1 MTTTTTANAT
11 LAFIGCGISS
21 PYPRIPHP
29 ISNTQLTQ
37 PKPGNMGSAILNGLL
52 EATRNIPNPPI
63 RTFIVSTKTSASA
76 ERLHATLHA
85 ADKDRVRF
93 TPNDNLTAMANAD
106 IILLACKPF
115 LAESILSQSG
125 VWDAAKNKLII
136 SVMAGPTI
144 AQILGYMRPCSRG
157 SGPKG
162 EGEVEYAES
171 PAPTV
176 VRVQPNVA
184 ARLRQS
190 MTVVEVDDSSEGEEG
205 LQAKGTVEWI
215 FKQVGEVQFVAPSVF
230 DVSALLVGASMAW
243 GAVALDGV
251 LDGCV
256 AGGLRRPEALE
267 MAAQTLAGMAA
278 LLKDGV
284 HPAVLREGISSPRGC
299 TIQGILELERAGVR
313 GSFADALLKGVEHLQ
328 K

>member
-1 MTTTTTANAT
+1 MTTTNAT
-11 LAFIGCGISS
+11 LAFIGC
-21 PYPRIPHP
+21 
-29 ISNTQLTQ
+29 
-37 PKPGNMGSAILNGLL
+37 GNMGSAILNGLL
-52 EATRNIPNPPI
+52 EATRDTPNPPI
-63 RTFIVSTKTSASA
+63 NTFNVSTKTTTSA
-76 ERLHATLHA
+76 ERLRSTLA
-85 ADKDRVRF
+85 PADQARVRF
-93 TPNDNLTAMANAD
+93 TPNDNITAMANAD

-115 LAESILSQSG
+115 LAESILSQRG

-136 SVMAGPTI
+136 SVMAGPTV
-144 AQILGYMRPCSRG
+144 AQILGYMRPRG
-157 SGPKG
+157 SGPG
-162 EGEVEYAES
+162 GEVVCAERS
-171 PAPTV
+171 PTV

-190 MTVVEVDDSSEGEEG
+190 MTVVEVDDDSEEG
-205 LQAKGTVEWI
+205 QQAKGTVEWI
-215 FKQVGEVQFVAPSVF
+215 FKQVGDVRFVAPSVF
-230 DVSALLVGASMAW
+230 EVSSLLVGASMAW
-243 GAVALDGV
+243 GAIALDGV

-278 LLKDGV
+278 LLKDGA

-328 K
+328 R

>member
-1 MTTTTTANAT
+1 MKTTNAT
-11 LAFIGCGISS
+11 LAFIGC
-21 PYPRIPHP
+21 
-29 ISNTQLTQ
+29 
-37 PKPGNMGSAILNGLL
+37 GNMGSAILNGLL
-52 EATRNIPNPPI
+52 EATRNTPNPPI
-63 RTFIVSTKTSASA
+63 STFIVSTKTSASA
-76 ERLHATLHA
+76 ERLHATLHPT
-85 ADKDRVRF
+85 DKDRVRF
-93 TPNDNLTAMANAD
+93 TPNDNITAMANAD

-115 LAESILSQSG
+115 LAESILSQPG
-125 VWDAAKNKLII
+125 IWDAAKKKLVI
-136 SVMAGPTI
+136 SVMAGPTV
-144 AQILGYMRPCSRG
+144 AQILDYVRASPGGGEPE
-157 SGPKG
+157 G
-162 EGEVEYAES
+162 EGEEYPMTKTFGGYKRVYPEGFKKEVEC
-171 PAPTV
+171 PTI

-190 MTVVEVDDSSEGEEG
+190 MTVVEVDDDSSEGV
-205 LQAKGTVEWI
+205 QRAKETVEWI
-215 FKQVGEVQFVAPSVF
+215 FKQVGDVRFVAPSVF

-243 GAVALDGV
+243 GAIALDGV

-313 GSFADALLKGVEHLQ
+313 ASFADALLKGLEHLQ

>member
-1 MTTTTTANAT
+1 MTATNAT
-11 LAFIGCGISS
+11 LAFIGC
-21 PYPRIPHP
+21 
-29 ISNTQLTQ
+29 
-37 PKPGNMGSAILNGLL
+37 GNMGSAILNGLL
-52 EATRNIPNPPI
+52 EATRNTPNPPI
-63 RTFIVSTKTSASA
+63 NTFTVSTKTTTSA
-76 ERLHATLHA
+76 ERLRATLTPP
-85 ADKDRVRF
+85 DQDRVRF
-93 TPNDNLTAMANAD
+93 TPNDNITAMASAD

-115 LAESILSQSG
+115 LAESILSQPG

-136 SVMAGPTI
+136 SVMAGPTV
-144 AQILGYMRPCSRG
+144 AQILDYMRPRG
-157 SGPKG
+157 SGPG
-162 EGEVEYAES
+162 GEVECAGSS
-171 PAPTV
+171 PTI

-190 MTVVEVDDSSEGEEG
+190 MTVVEVDDDSEEG
-205 LQAKGTVEWI
+205 QQAKGTVEWI
-215 FKQVGEVQFVAPSVF
+215 FKQVGDVRFVAPSVF
-230 DVSALLVGASMAW
+230 DVSSLLVGASMAW
-243 GAVALDGV
+243 GAIALDGV